1 MPLDIWHSSA
11 IRYFLLQ
18 LPVVRYCILH
28 IPKASLSAS
37 DVSGTK
43 IPQETSSPQK
53 LKKIHVWVDFGV
65 TKQISFIFSS
75 VFSFLFFLKKY
86 IVISMCNVVTCVLHL
101 PGCSETE
108 SLGLDQGTQS
118 QTLASIIFPV

>member
-86 IVISMCNVVTCVLHL
+86 L
-101 PGCSETE
+101 
-108 SLGLDQGTQS
+108 
-118 QTLASIIFPV
+118 